1 MDIQITKYQH
11 HLGTDVD
18 LSGQTQSGLK
28 KQNPKNTKS
37 NIYLTHTTVS
47 DKISNTHQI

>member
-28 KQNPKNTKS
+28 TKPKK
-37 NIYLTHTTVS
+37 YQV
-47 DKISNTHQI
+47 